1 MAEAQTVLS
10 EAELQQSTVEI
21 MNQELDRINEERPV
35 EEPQVEQTREEV
47 ADAGEPTKT
56 DSNTPTFQEAQ

>member
-10 EAELQQSTVEI
+10 EADLQQSTAEI
-21 MNQELDRINEERPV
+21 MNQELDRINEDRPV

-47 ADAGEPTKT
+47 ADAGEPL
-56 DSNTPTFQEAQ
+56 SLIHI